1 MAKPGKFGA
10 QLLRPTRRDVL
21 RVAAIGA
28 VAAGGLA
35 SPAVAQQRNI
45 SFTLP
50 WVPEGPN
57 LITFVAKANGYW
69 SKAGLNV
76 DIAKGS
82 GSVGAA
88 QAIGNGQFQ
97 FGLSA
102 ATAGLQQAALGLP
115 IAQISCCS
123 YDAFMAGITMR
134 DSRGAPPKELER
146 HKLRPPPQPHP
157 FPLLPPLPPPPT
169 SP

>member
-1 MAKPGKFGA
+1 MMKAGKLGA
-10 QLLRPTRRDVL
+10 LLTRRQVL
-21 RVAAIGA
+21 RTAAMGTVAA
-28 VAAGGLA
+28 AGFA

-69 SKAGLNV
+69 SKAGLSV
-76 DIAKGS
+76 DIAKGT

-97 FGLSA
+97 FGLLA
-102 ATAGLQQAALGLP
+102 APAGLAEG
-115 IAQISCCS
+115 
-123 YDAFMAGITMR
+123 
-134 DSRGAPPKELER
+134 GA
-146 HKLRPPPQPHP
+146 
-157 FPLLPPLPPPPT
+157 
-169 SP
+169 